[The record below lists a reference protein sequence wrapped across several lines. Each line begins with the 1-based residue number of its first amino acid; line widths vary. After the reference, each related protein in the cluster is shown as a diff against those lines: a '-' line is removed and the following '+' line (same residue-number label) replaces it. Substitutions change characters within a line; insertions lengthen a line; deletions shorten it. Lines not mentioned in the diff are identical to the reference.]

1 MKANNSIL
9 TSESLLEYERHG
21 FFIIKGLFS
30 IEELQPLIN
39 EGLKFSSHQAR
50 FSVKDASGNQ
60 SHLICWTDLGNDYI
74 GVLPRL
80 KRMVRIPK
88 KILNKKVSHWHSK
101 ISFKN
106 PRSKGTWDW
115 HQDFG
120 HWYREGCL
128 NPDMLSIGIA
138 ISPMT
143 EENGSLKFIKSS
155 HKFGRIDHMA
165 TGSSNSADPEYV
177 AEALKKYEVQP
188 CLLDPGDAVV
198 FHCNLLHGSG
208 PNPTNMPRSLIICSY
223 NALDNDPWKP
233 IDPGHH
239 SQEIQTLPDDK
250 LIKGEWVSL
259 MGESKLL
266 NLDGADVYGY
276 DYESESNLSNL
287 T

>member
-1 MKANNSIL
+1 MTVICQAEKITAMSRMVDF
-9 TSESLLEYERHG
+9 E
-21 FFIIKGLFS
+21 
-30 IEELQPLIN
+30 PLKPPCTYYQ
-39 EGLKFSSHQAR
+39 LK
-50 FSVKDASGNQ
+50 K
-60 SHLICWTDLGNDYI
+60 T
-74 GVLPRL
+74 PRP
-80 KRMVRIPK
+80 KRMVSIPQ

-106 PRSKGTWDW
+106 PGSKGTWDW

-128 NPDMLSIGIA
+128 KPEMLSIGIA
-138 ISPMT
+138 ISPMS
-143 EENGSLKFIKSS
+143 EDNGCLKFIKSS
-155 HKFGRIDHMA
+155 HKFGRIDHIA

-177 AEALKKYEVQP
+177 AEALKKYEIHS
-188 CLLDPGDAVV
+188 CILEPGDAVV

-208 PNPTNMPRSLIICSY
+208 PNLTNKHRSLIMCSY

-239 SQEIQTLPDDK
+239 SQEIQPLTDDK

-276 DYESESNLSNL
+276 DYGSESNLSNL

>member
-1 MKANNSIL
+1 MKEINL
-9 TSESLLEYERHG
+9 MFPSESLSEYERHG
-21 FFIIKGLFS
+21 FFYIKGLFS
-30 IEELQPLIN
+30 KEELQPIID
-39 EGLKFSSHQAR
+39 EDVKFSSHKAK

-80 KRMVRIPK
+80 KRMVGIPQK
-88 KILNKKVSHWHSK
+88 LLNKKVSHWHSK

-155 HKFGRIDHMA
+155 HKFGRIDHIA
-165 TGSSNSADPEYV
+165 KDSSNSAYPEYV
-177 AEALKKYEVQP
+177 AEALIKYEVQ
-188 CLLDPGDAVV
+188 
-198 FHCNLLHGSG
+198 S
-208 PNPTNMPRSLIICSY
+208 
-223 NALDNDPWKP
+223 
-233 IDPGHH
+233 
-239 SQEIQTLPDDK
+239 
-250 LIKGEWVSL
+250 
-259 MGESKLL
+259 
-266 NLDGADVYGY
+266 
-276 DYESESNLSNL
+276 
-287 T
+287 